1 MSIHFPHEFDLSKM
15 DIDKDA
21 IRPPQAVRRKRPSA
35 VKCIIVLCALV
46 GALIFG
52 LIVYAIGKGAYM
64 LVDGAK
70 NPHSSLYLN
79 STSNET
85 AIHPFI
91 GKDETFDVYL
101 TIWARVPD
109 NEAGTPSDEDV
120 ENAKEKF
127 GGGWD
132 TIRTMVKNPEKEI
145 LFDPVEKVIF
155 AEKMFEKVGRKDR
168 NLHKDITFELPL
180 ERL

>member
-1 MSIHFPHEFDLSKM
+1 M
-15 DIDKDA
+15 DIDKDT
-21 IRPPQAVRRKRPSA
+21 IRPPKAVRRKRPSA
-35 VKCIIVLCALV
+35 VKCIVVLCALV

-79 STSNET
+79 ATSNET

-101 TIWARVPD
+101 TIWARVSD
-109 NEAGTPSDEDV
+109 DEVGVPSDEDV
-120 ENAKEKF
+120 EEEARERF
-127 GGGWD
+127 GDGWD
-132 TIRTMVKNPEKEI
+132 ALRKLVKNPEREVV
-145 LFDPVEKVIF
+145 FDPIERVVL
-155 AEKMFEKVGRKDR
+155 AEKMFEGVSRKDR
-168 NLHKDITFELPL
+168 NLHKDISFELPL

>member
-1 MSIHFPHEFDLSKM
+1 
-15 DIDKDA
+15 
-21 IRPPQAVRRKRPSA
+21 
-35 VKCIIVLCALV
+35 
-46 GALIFG
+46 
-52 LIVYAIGKGAYM
+52 M

-101 TIWARVPD
+101 AIWARVPD
-109 NEAGTPSDEDV
+109 NEAGIPSDEDV

-132 TIRTMVKNPEKEI
+132 TITKMVRNPEMEI
-145 LFDPVEKVIF
+145 LFNPIERVVF
-155 AEKMFEKVGRKDR
+155 AEKIFEGVGRKDR
-168 NLHKDITFELPL
+168 NLHKDLTFQLPL